1 VPADLVPG
9 DLDVVARADLAVI
22 RSALGAA
29 MPADL
34 AVPAGAAGDAGVR
47 ALVAAATV
55 GATTG
60 WLAFRPGPGL
70 AVLDH
75 VLVLRGRFS
84 RLDPRAGAGWQRWGP
99 PRELGDGWRRHDA
112 RSPVERTA
120 PARVY
125 LRDDSVV
132 ALVTPAEIDAVERTL
147 ERGITPELRLVPL
160 LPPTH
165 GTLAVRARS
174 RSIAAWAD
182 RLEPTAGALLRA
194 AQQLTIV
201 LDLEAA
207 RLRGEAE
214 LRFGTGTAPDS
225 GRLAAATVTAEH
237 LERLRQALASAPGVP
252 GEIAPRGHGGGGGTV
267 GAAPLRPRPRG
278 RVGVARRAGSAA
290 GRPRRGAW
298 RPVGRPPPAAGWGWG
313 RGEGVESAGR
323 SRCGAARLGR
333 VHATGSEAMCPRRPR
348 ARGLTAPI
356 QRGGSAFLV

>member
-1 VPADLVPG
+1 MRLRAVPRGRRAEPGATLSRRRWVLGAACGLLACGARRDPVTPRVPPRRVPADLVPG

-112 RSPVERTA
+112 RSPVARTA

-132 ALVTPAEIDAVERTL
+132 ALVTPAEIDAVERTR
-147 ERGITPELRLVPL
+147 ERGIPPELRLVPL

-252 GEIAPRGHGGGGGTV
+252 GEIARGGTV
-267 GAAPLRPRPRG
+267 AAEGPAVRLRFDLDRAVVSALLVELEAPPGGPAVEPGAP
-278 RVGVARRAGSAA
+278 
-290 GRPRRGAW
+290 
-298 RPVGRPPPAAGWGWG
+298 
-313 RGEGVESAGR
+313 
-323 SRCGAARLGR
+323 
-333 VHATGSEAMCPRRPR
+333 
-348 ARGLTAPI
+348 
-356 QRGGSAFLV
+356 